1 MTHLGSHIN
10 YQCSEGP
17 MLHSDATTHQRG
29 LCVQFSGWYR
39 KTDSTFSEYHLVN
52 IPLLSLKEK
61 GKLLFSRVEPQFSGS
76 HSNSKHTY
84 HGARFALM
92 KNWKSFHMISLS
104 VWENVAKVVVVV
116 GFNSSFYL
124 TVSENKLFVSNLC
137 TGNYMY
143 KCFQCKNCWIDL
155 Y

>member
-1 MTHLGSHIN
+1 MTAVEV
-10 YQCSEGP
+10 QCCTVMRQHTSVVCVCSSRADTGKLILHFLNTI
-17 MLHSDATTHQRG
+17 MLTF
-29 LCVQFSGWYR
+29 LFSL
-39 KTDSTFSEYHLVN
+39 T
-52 IPLLSLKEK
+52 EK

-84 HGARFALM
+84 HGVRFALM

-116 GFNSSFYL
+116 RFNASFYL
-124 TVSENKLFVSNLC
+124 TVSENKLFLSNLC
-137 TGNYMY
+137 STGNYMY

-155 Y
+155 YQFSLC